1 MESRG
6 SIDAVLKVWYNAVMT
21 STEIESILPML
32 TILGLLA
39 IVLVA
44 FLLVAG
50 WKIFKKAGEPG
61 WKILI
66 PIHNIYV
73 MYKILD
79 MADWFWITL
88 GVSLCCEL
96 IITPNTTA
104 DGNINP
110 TDTVSAISV
119 MIATIVNLVVTIW
132 ASVLYSIRLSKS
144 FGHGKGYAFGIFFLP
159 YIFWL
164 ILGFGESKYKKIDFS
179 KAKK

>member
-1 MESRG
+1 M
-6 SIDAVLKVWYNAVMT
+6 LKVWYNAIMT
-21 STEIESILPML
+21 STETNSI
-32 TILGLLA
+32 TSIIAIFGILA
-39 IVLVA
+39 IILFA

-66 PIHNIYV
+66 PIYNIYV

-79 MADWFWITL
+79 MTDWFWITL

-96 IITPNTTA
+96 IIAPNTAA
-104 DGNINP
+104 DGSINP
-110 TDTVSAISV
+110 TDTVSAMLV
-119 MIATIVNLVVTIW
+119 MIATIANLVVAIW

-159 YIFWL
+159 YIFWM
-164 ILGFGESKYKKIDFS
+164 ILGFGESKYKKIDFN
-179 KAKK
+179 KAKNKKK